1 MRFCNMQTRSETKKR
16 QQQALT
22 TRTGAIPRPSPARE
36 GGSEVLPPQADGHRV
51 GGEGG
56 GGGGVG
62 RAVNDLLTWNK
73 NMNLNL
79 NSTNMIGFTYS

>member
-1 MRFCNMQTRSETKKR
+1 MQARSETKKR
-16 QQQALT
+16 RQPDLRP
-22 TRTGAIPRPSPARE
+22 RTGAIPRPPPARE
-36 GGSEVLPPQADGHRV
+36 GGAEVLPPQADGHRV